1 MKYIFWKPTPDS
13 VDLMDAIVY
22 SSDTFGLA
30 PQDYAKRW
38 PETALSVRQS
48 IKDNFYGE
56 LPICQAI
63 VVGILDEYKKKYLI
77 VTPTCY
83 SEAVPVSD
91 KISYWTFRAILRIM
105 KSWNAK
111 HPEPWNVVV
120 CPNLAQNKPP
130 YRVAFQMRIAYEA
143 LHGLGPIH
151 TVNTRTKAQELQK
164 MMATIEHP

>member
-91 KISYWTFRAILRIM
+91 NWGAVGLPGGVEVGRGMAVCSTRSGRWWQRWRPGLARPQA
-105 KSWNAK
+105 KSGPSAR
-111 HPEPWNVVV
+111 HP
-120 CPNLAQNKPP
+120 
-130 YRVAFQMRIAYEA
+130 
-143 LHGLGPIH
+143 
-151 TVNTRTKAQELQK
+151 
-164 MMATIEHP
+164 